1 MSNNINAYT
10 DRNSFPSEDSIG
22 KNVKGQIE
30 RGGSFWGMLED
41 YDDTYL
47 YLKGNR
53 GQKIII
59 KRRSVAR
66 LEVV

>member
-1 MSNNINAYT
+1 MSESVNVCNG
-10 DRNSFPSEDSIG
+10 RNSFPTKESIG
-22 KNVKGQIE
+22 RNVNGQIE
-30 RGGSFWGMLED
+30 RGGSFWGALEG

-53 GQKIII
+53 GQEIII

-66 LEVV
+66 LEVI